1 MLYITQ
7 ISSIQFCNVNILS
20 KDMNNILNCGD
31 VPNIYANDDQDTIML
46 AMKSIVMD
54 QGLPATKSNMFNAY
68 TKRVRANLHCV
79 ICMR

>member
-1 MLYITQ
+1 
-7 ISSIQFCNVNILS
+7 
-20 KDMNNILNCGD
+20 MNNILNCGD

-79 ICMR
+79 ICMRLDYYLFVILFT